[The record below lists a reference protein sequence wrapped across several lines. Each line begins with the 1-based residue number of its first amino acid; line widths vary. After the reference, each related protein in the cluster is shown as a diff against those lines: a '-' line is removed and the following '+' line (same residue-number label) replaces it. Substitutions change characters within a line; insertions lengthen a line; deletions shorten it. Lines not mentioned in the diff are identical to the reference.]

1 MKAWS
6 CHVCTAGGSAE
17 TSKLA
22 REAFLRHYLDAHQEV
37 DF

>member
-1 MKAWS
+1 MKRWA
-6 CHVCTAGGSAE
+6 CHACTASGSAV
-17 TSKLA
+17 TSNLA